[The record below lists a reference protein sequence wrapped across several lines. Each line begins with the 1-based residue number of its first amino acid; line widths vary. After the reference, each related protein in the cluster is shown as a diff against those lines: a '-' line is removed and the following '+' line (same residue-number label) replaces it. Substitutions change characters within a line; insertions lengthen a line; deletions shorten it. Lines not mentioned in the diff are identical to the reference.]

1 MKGRQGSGIR
11 DQGSVVRL
19 LVAQPGKEFA
29 MNPSSQNTFGS
40 KTDSGEFE
48 NTLRLI
54 ASLPAPAGLEERV
67 EIGLRAA
74 SRTDAGKARIL
85 TWPVALRL
93 ENAWMR
99 SAAAAAIVAVV
110 IGGGWGV
117 YSRVQ
122 PGQPDKLVAPL
133 RAVPPGGFSS
143 AGAMRTPQTLNGPVV
158 AKPATAPTAGTKAV
172 PKTPAQ
178 APPQRIKSVAAQK
191 AIAQPTAPPA
201 K

>member
-1 MKGRQGSGIR
+1 
-11 DQGSVVRL
+11 
-19 LVAQPGKEFA
+19 

-158 AKPATAPTAGTKAV
+158 AKPALFVV
-172 PKTPAQ
+172 PKTLP
-178 APPQRIKSVAAQK
+178 RLSGVAVV
-191 AIAQPTAPPA
+191 ISTSGTMWSNGGLMPMSRTWC
-201 K
+201 